1 MKPHK
6 THREVLKQDG
16 IEYEI
21 DIEEDAGGFWGSW
34 KCLDCRQSGPST
46 GKCLSHDECRNAVL
60 RNLGP
65 HHQVMHGLHRK
76 L

>member
-6 THREVLKQDG
+6 NHIETYKQDG
-16 IEYEI
+16 ISYQI

-34 KCLDCRQSGPST
+34 KCLDCRQAGPST
-46 GKCLSHDECRNAVL
+46 GKCESKDAAMEAVM

-65 HHQVMHGLHRK
+65 HHQVMHGLRRK